1 MISGTSPDNSQ
12 AVSVLLFSEGR
23 ALANLEFDSA
33 PGDPIDPAVVTDIGR
48 KQDAAIKKGLPG

>member
-1 MISGTSPDNSQ
+1 VT
-12 AVSVLLFSEGR
+12 VLLFTDGR

-33 PGDPIDPAVVTDIGR
+33 PNDPIDAPVALDIGR